1 MKRGLKRIAICV
13 ALALPP
19 GALLL
24 NSCGD
29 HTPPSTFNSADV
41 MFLQMMVPHHGQ
53 GVRIAR
59 LARDRAAR
67 PDVRTLAA
75 AIETTQISEIK
86 SMAGWLRSWRRP
98 PTAPAGS
105 HTAHGGMSMTSEAA
119 IERLGTTTGTPFE
132 RDFLNMLIAH
142 QDDALQMARRE
153 IAAGTNP
160 EAKNL
165 ADRVARSRAAQ
176 ITQMLTL
183 LRHQPRQRGRDWAEA
198 ARARP

>member
-29 HTPPSTFNSADV
+29 HTPPGTFNSADV

-67 PDVRTLAA
+67 PDVRPDVRTLAA
-75 AIETTQISEIK
+75 AIETTQISEIR

-105 HTAHGGMSMTSEAA
+105 HSAHGGMPMTSEAA
-119 IERLGTTTGTPFE
+119 IEHLGKTTGAAFE

-153 IAAGTNP
+153 VAAGTNP
-160 EAKNL
+160 EAKGL

-176 ITQMLTL
+176 IDQMLTL
-183 LRHQPRQRGRDWAEA
+183 LRR
-198 ARARP
+198 